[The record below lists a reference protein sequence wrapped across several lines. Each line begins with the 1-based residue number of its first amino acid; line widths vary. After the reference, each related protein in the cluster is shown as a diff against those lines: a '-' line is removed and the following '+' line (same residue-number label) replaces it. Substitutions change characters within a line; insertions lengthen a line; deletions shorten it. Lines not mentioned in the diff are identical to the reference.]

1 MGGGSSQPWRLGI
14 IGGGPAGS
22 FFAHFARRW
31 ADRLRI
37 PISSTIFDGKS
48 FQKSGPSGCNLCAG
62 VIARSLQQRLE
73 EEGIFL
79 PAKRIMSWID
89 GYVLH
94 VQSESLRL
102 TSPPDRGGK
111 VATVF
116 RGNGPRYVRF
126 PEIVSFDDFLLT
138 WAQDVG
144 AKVIPHP
151 VQAVRWPQKETEPI
165 IVQYG
170 TSTSSPAGEE
180 EVEWLIGAF
189 GVNTAL
195 GQKIQNLGLGY
206 VPPRTRLTFQAEL
219 KFPEEIRQKII
230 GNDIHIF
237 FPRHRLIRYA
247 TLIPKGP
254 FTTLTIIG
262 WKDVQPG
269 ILQEFFQLPEIRSVF
284 PLAEPSCFCYP
295 RIVVSACHP
304 PRSSRFLLVGDAAF
318 CRYYKN
324 GLESAFLSAKL
335 AAEAIFSRLPD
346 KGPSQ
351 VYYRR
356 ARQLIVKDNFYGR
369 ILFRLNDFIASFRPL
384 TYFHFSLAK
393 RPANTFL
400 SRKLREILWDMFT
413 GEKPYRQIFKAC
425 FEPRLQWELIMSLVT
440 WITNM
445 RKKKTLAAASP
456 PREVHKL
463 PPLDGLNETN
473 SPGKEIVLLSPAQAD
488 LTTKANSEVPTISFA
503 LGQKNNLPR
512 PRSIKM
518 ANIQETSSLDKKTI
532 VVIGGGPAGTSFAIK
547 LSQLVRNRPHP
558 PRIYLYE
565 GKPLEKKSHYNQ
577 CLGVLSPPLPEL
589 MEKELGVP
597 FPWFLVQKSI
607 LGYYLHTEKTTLRL
621 DGLHEPSYACRRV
634 EFDSY
639 LFQKAREEG
648 ASVVQARVVDLD
660 LLSDGV
666 MVYSESNNIKA
677 DLVVGAFGLDEGM
690 IKVME
695 RLTPYRQP
703 DCLSSIVTKIHPGEE
718 AMASFG
724 QYLHAFLLAS
734 LHQVEFGAI
743 TPKGNHLSLN
753 IAGKEVRA
761 TAMDMFLRLPT
772 VRKVLPE
779 GSEQFLDSLAYYKG
793 RFPTGPSR
801 HFLLPRIMM
810 IGDAA
815 GLNRPFKGK
824 GINSAILTG
833 IRAAEAVAAHGLTA
847 NMVKAFQAKCAD
859 LMADIPYG
867 RRLRWLTIIFT
878 RLGLMDGILAEAE
891 NEPALKRAL
900 FHIVSGQKPYRT
912 IWQEERTLHRLIHL
926 AFSLIARHPAP
937 PTPANL

>member
-1 MGGGSSQPWRLGI
+1 LGI

-22 FFAHFARRW
+22 FFAHFAQRW
-31 ADRLRI
+31 ANRLRI
-37 PISSTIFDGKS
+37 PISLTIFDGKS

-62 VIARSLQQRLE
+62 VISRSLQERLE

-79 PAKRIMSWID
+79 PAKRIMSWVE
-89 GYVLH
+89 GYRVH
-94 VQSESLRL
+94 VQLESLRL
-102 TSPPDRGGK
+102 TSPPDRQGK

-151 VQAVRWPQKETEPI
+151 VQALRWPQKETEPI

-189 GVNTAL
+189 GVNTNL

-206 VPPRTRLTFQAEL
+206 LPPRTRLTFQAEL

-230 GNDIHIF
+230 GNYIHIF

-269 ILQEFFQLPEIRSVF
+269 ILQEFFQLPEIKSLL

-295 RIVVSACHP
+295 RIVVSACRP
-304 PRSSRFLLVGDAAF
+304 PKGSRFLVVGDAAF

-335 AAEAIFSRLPD
+335 AAGAIFSRLPD
-346 KGPSQ
+346 KAPSQ
-351 VYYRR
+351 VYYHL
-356 ARQLIVKDNFYGR
+356 ARQLIVKDNLYGR
-369 ILFRLNDFIASFRPL
+369 ILFRLNDFIASFRLL
-384 TYFHFSLAK
+384 TYFHLSLVK
-393 RPANTFL
+393 RSANTFL
-400 SRKLREILWDMFT
+400 SRKLREILWDIFT

-425 FEPRLQWELIMSLVT
+425 FQPHLQWQLLKSLVT
-440 WITNM
+440 EIVNA
-445 RKKKTLAAASP
+445 RKKEITSS
-456 PREVHKL
+456 EVLPSRKNNKL
-463 PPLDGLNETN
+463 PPLGGINET
-473 SPGKEIVLLSPAQAD
+473 SPSGQEGCSLPSTQVDINI
-488 LTTKANSEVPTISFA
+488 KANSERQAISSPLA
-503 LGQKNNLPR
+503 QKNNLLP
-512 PRSIKM
+512 PPPYSIKV
-518 ANIQETSSLDKKTI
+518 AGIQESAQLDKKTI
-532 VVIGGGPAGTSFAIK
+532 IVIGGGPAGTSFAIK
-547 LSQLVRNRPHP
+547 LSQLVRNRPQP
-558 PRIYLYE
+558 PRIFLYE

-589 MEKELGVP
+589 MEKDLGVP
-597 FPWFLVQKSI
+597 SPWFLVQKSI

-639 LFQKAREEG
+639 LFQKAIEKG
-648 ASVVQARVVDLD
+648 VNVVRARVVDLD

-703 DCLSSIVTKIHPGEE
+703 DCLSSIVTKIHPGEK

-734 LHQVEFGAI
+734 LRQVEFGAI

-753 IAGKEVRA
+753 IAGKEVKA
-761 TAMDMFLRLPT
+761 TAMEVFLRLPA
-772 VRKVLPE
+772 VRRVLPP
-779 GSEQFLDSLAYYKG
+779 GSEKFLGSLSYYKG
-793 RFPTGPSR
+793 RFPTGPAR
-801 HFLLPRIMM
+801 HFLLPRIIMV
-810 IGDAA
+810 GDAA

-833 IRAAEAVAAHGLTA
+833 VRAAEAVAAHGLTA
-847 NMVKAFQAKCAD
+847 NMVRVFQAKCAD
-859 LMADIPYG
+859 LIADIPYG

-878 RLGLMDGILAEAE
+878 KLGLMDGILTEAE

-912 IWQEERTLHRLIHL
+912 IWEEERTLRRLLRL
-926 AFSLIARHPAP
+926 AFSLIARRQTP
-937 PTPANL
+937 PTPPNF